1 MQKRMEEEEGKPT
14 PRCCRKAKGWTAGL
28 SHVHT
33 DPEVGGAT
41 DQVRN
46 QRGMRSAPKS
56 ERDKDGM
63 GEGGSGEAEDG
74 LSIAK
79 AIKSVIY

>member
-1 MQKRMEEEEGKPT
+1 MEEEEGKPT

-63 GEGGSGEAEDG
+63 GRVVVGRQRMDCQLLKQSR
-74 LSIAK
+74 
-79 AIKSVIY
+79 V